1 MGIQETLKD
10 FENDRKV
17 KNYDKYVNEFRKKY
31 VPDKY
36 NQISLVD
43 ELLNED
49 IDHYIAI
56 SNRSDGKSFNY
67 IQFFIKFAIDY
78 GVKFMLIS
86 RNYTVRDSYQE
97 LMQRVIDKSPAFDNQ
112 QFGFINSQYYR
123 ALIYQKQRIA
133 IITDLNSA
141 TNLKYLSN
149 FLADY
154 PIIVY
159 DEFLA
164 IEGDYLSDEWT
175 RLETIYSSVDRN
187 EDIPFIRF
195 PKLFYLGNAVN
206 FSSPILSELKLFN
219 IIENHEINSI
229 HQYNNIL
236 LDIRKNQQAND
247 RRNLRAFNMK
257 DDEMTNAQFKI
268 NKHNLA
274 SEDDRKL
281 LNRNH
286 HQVVV
291 KLSSNY
297 LVIHFNLD
305 ENIIVLSLN
314 GHFDYYDF
322 NIELSDNLESSTYL
336 TDKYFKDEHFKKHD
350 RGAYLYDNQYTK
362 ENVTSDLQLVN
373 LDIMK
378 LIRETYYTKIQT
390 HSQREISEK
399 QLERNYIEDSKRAL
413 FKKFME

>member
-1 MGIQETLKD
+1 MRIQKTLKD
-10 FENDRKV
+10 FEYDRKF
-17 KNYDKYVNEFRKKY
+17 KNYDKYVNDFRKKY
-31 VPDKY
+31 VPEKY
-36 NQISLVD
+36 NQIPLVD

-49 IDHYIAI
+49 IDHYISI
-56 SNRSDGKSFNY
+56 SNRSDAKSFNY
-67 IQFFIKFAIDY
+67 IQFFIKFAINY

-97 LMQRVIDKSPAFDNQ
+97 LMQRVIDKSAAFDNQ

-123 ALIYQKQRIA
+123 ALIHQKQRIA

-175 RLETIYSSVDRN
+175 RLGTIYSSVDRN

-219 IIENHEINSI
+219 IIENHEINTM

-236 LDIRKNQQAND
+236 LDIRKNKQAND
-247 RRNLRAFNMK
+247 RRNLRAFNMV

-281 LNRNH
+281 LNSNH
-286 HQVVV
+286 QQVVV
-291 KLSSNY
+291 KLLSNY
-297 LVIHFNLD
+297 LVIHFKLD

-322 NIELSDNLESSTYL
+322 NTELSDNLESSTYL

-378 LIRETYYTKIQT
+378 LIRETYYTKI
-390 HSQREISEK
+390 
-399 QLERNYIEDSKRAL
+399 
-413 FKKFME
+413 

>member
-10 FENDRKV
+10 FEYDRKL
-17 KNYDKYVNEFRKKY
+17 KNYNKYVNDFRKKY

-43 ELLNED
+43 ELMNED
-49 IDHYIAI
+49 IDHYISI

-97 LMQRVIDKSPAFDNQ
+97 LMQRVIDKSDAFDNQ

-123 ALIYQKQRIA
+123 ALIHQKQRIA

-154 PIIVY
+154 PIIIY

-164 IEGDYLSDEWT
+164 IEGDYLTDEWT

-187 EDIPFIRF
+187 EDIPFIHF

-206 FSSPILSELKLFN
+206 FSSPNFE
-219 IIENHEINSI
+219 
-229 HQYNNIL
+229 
-236 LDIRKNQQAND
+236 
-247 RRNLRAFNMK
+247 
-257 DDEMTNAQFKI
+257 
-268 NKHNLA
+268 
-274 SEDDRKL
+274 
-281 LNRNH
+281 
-286 HQVVV
+286 
-291 KLSSNY
+291 
-297 LVIHFNLD
+297 
-305 ENIIVLSLN
+305 
-314 GHFDYYDF
+314 
-322 NIELSDNLESSTYL
+322 
-336 TDKYFKDEHFKKHD
+336 
-350 RGAYLYDNQYTK
+350 
-362 ENVTSDLQLVN
+362 
-373 LDIMK
+373 
-378 LIRETYYTKIQT
+378 
-390 HSQREISEK
+390 
-399 QLERNYIEDSKRAL
+399 
-413 FKKFME
+413 

>member
-10 FENDRKV
+10 FEYDRKV
-17 KNYDKYVNEFRKKY
+17 KNYDKYVNDFRKKY

-36 NQISLVD
+36 HQISLVD
-43 ELLNED
+43 ELMNED
-49 IDHYIAI
+49 IDHYISI

-78 GVKFMLIS
+78 GVKFMLVS

-154 PIIVY
+154 PIIIY

-164 IEGDYLSDEWT
+164 IEGDYLTDEWT

-187 EDIPFIRF
+187 EDIPFIHF

-219 IIENHEINSI
+219 IIENHEINTI
-229 HQYNNIL
+229 NQYNNIL
-236 LDIRKNQQAND
+236 LDIRKNQQANN
-247 RRNLRAFNMK
+247 RRNLRAFNMV

-297 LVIHFNLD
+297 LV
-305 ENIIVLSLN
+305 
-314 GHFDYYDF
+314 
-322 NIELSDNLESSTYL
+322 
-336 TDKYFKDEHFKKHD
+336 D
-350 RGAYLYDNQYTK
+350 RK
-362 ENVTSDLQLVN
+362 SVV
-373 LDIMK
+373 
-378 LIRETYYTKIQT
+378 
-390 HSQREISEK
+390 
-399 QLERNYIEDSKRAL
+399 
-413 FKKFME
+413 